1 MDIKIL
7 QSFTYLADYIS
18 KYVSDNS
25 GNLSNTHVIS
35 VSSLDRM
42 YIDALYKYFKSNNS
56 SCISQFRVSTGIN
69 LYHRSNRSL
78 EKQISFLTSESS
90 SLLRIWIQTMN
101 NNSTCNEPTRRS
113 TRAKRAPIRP
123 DMTQAHVRKKFVPI
137 TLYLQIQQM
146 KKILQLQIQQIK
158 KGILRL
164 LHSSP

>member
-1 MDIKIL
+1 MDNEIL

-18 KYVSDNS
+18 KYVSDNL

-90 SLLRIWIQTMN
+90 SLLRIWIQTIN
-101 NNSTCNEPTRRS
+101 NNSSEPTRRS

-123 DMTQAHVRKKFVPI
+123 DMTQAHVRKKFV
-137 TLYLQIQQM
+137 
-146 KKILQLQIQQIK
+146 ILQLQIQQIK